1 MSDEDIER
9 IMQLTFCSEKDARDA
24 FSKTQDVVD
33 ACDLLMVLEDPRTKR
48 GAPKPKQISEEQK
61 TFTKIR
67 KDMELID
74 RANELA
80 LTKTSQLGSSSL
92 KSSHSLGLVREEM
105 SLRSDHILE
114 SHLATQEE
122 VAQKS
127 ETVYR

>member
-1 MSDEDIER
+1 MSDGDIER
-9 IMQLTFCSEKDARDA
+9 IMTLTFCSEKDARDA

-48 GAPKPKQISEEQK
+48 GAPKPKIISEEQK
-61 TFTKIR
+61 TFTQIR

-74 RANELA
+74 RANEAILM
-80 LTKTSQLGSSSL
+80 KTSQLGSSSL
-92 KSSHSLGLVREEM
+92 RSSHTLGLVQEEM

-114 SHLATQEE
+114 SHLPTQEE
-122 VAQKS
+122 VAKKS